1 MKKMFGIV
9 LGCVLA
15 FGQAQA
21 QAEFGQFGQKVDGLA
36 ITFYPVAV
44 RAQEL
49 VAMELITSDQY
60 QDRYIALEQ
69 SVMQN
74 DWRPTLLMD
83 NTVSNPGKCTVLV
96 RQSGYGVDCWLVGET
111 KVFAQ
116 YTKVRTIR
124 EVIATVRDF
133 SKNRLKR

>member
-74 DWRPTLLMD
+74 DWRPILSTGNNL
-83 NTVSNPGKCTVLV
+83 SNPGKCTVIV
-96 RQSGYGVDCWLVGET
+96 RQSRYDVDCWLVLESG
-111 KVFAQ
+111 AS
-116 YTKVRTIR
+116 VRYASVQTVK
-124 EVIATVRDF
+124 EVIAVVKGF
-133 SKNRLKR
+133 SRNRLER